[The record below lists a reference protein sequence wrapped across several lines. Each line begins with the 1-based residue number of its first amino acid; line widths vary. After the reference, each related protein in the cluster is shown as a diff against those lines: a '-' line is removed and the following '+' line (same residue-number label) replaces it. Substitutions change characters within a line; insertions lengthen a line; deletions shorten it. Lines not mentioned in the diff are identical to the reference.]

1 MKEPEEECITSDET
15 FGVLGRSFSWEEL
28 LYSNDSSQNVP
39 GGEDFFIFEEIEKG
53 KRR

>member
-28 LYSNDSSQNVP
+28 MYSNDSSQTSQQSRA
-39 GGEDFFIFEEIEKG
+39 FFIFEEI
-53 KRR
+53 